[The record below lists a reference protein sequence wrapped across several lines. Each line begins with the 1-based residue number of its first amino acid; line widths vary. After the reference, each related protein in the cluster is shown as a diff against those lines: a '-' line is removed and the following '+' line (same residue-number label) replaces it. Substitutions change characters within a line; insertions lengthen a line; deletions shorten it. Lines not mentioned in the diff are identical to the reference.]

1 MHSQAIGASGSGD
14 QVETQGADGNQPNL
28 AENTHQGDTLAGD
41 PQVVKLAEEI
51 PQAQILKIQVPQ
63 VPTQQ
68 IPQMQNPTQI
78 QNTQT
83 QLSTQA
89 QILQNRIP
97 IQHPNQIHFSTQ
109 IHPSQIPYQIYQ
121 NQTQNP
127 QNHTTHAQISQAY
140 IHIPQIQNTQTQIPQ
155 AQIPQ
160 IHIPQIQTSQV
171 NFPHTHAIQNQATQ
185 NSSQHIQTFSP
196 FLTQ

>member
-1 MHSQAIGASGSGD
+1 M
-14 QVETQGADGNQPNL
+14 
-28 AENTHQGDTLAGD
+28 AGD

-127 QNHTTHAQISQAY
+127 QNHTTHAQISQA
-140 IHIPQIQNTQTQIPQ
+140 
-155 AQIPQ
+155 
-160 IHIPQIQTSQV
+160 
-171 NFPHTHAIQNQATQ
+171 
-185 NSSQHIQTFSP
+185 
-196 FLTQ
+196 